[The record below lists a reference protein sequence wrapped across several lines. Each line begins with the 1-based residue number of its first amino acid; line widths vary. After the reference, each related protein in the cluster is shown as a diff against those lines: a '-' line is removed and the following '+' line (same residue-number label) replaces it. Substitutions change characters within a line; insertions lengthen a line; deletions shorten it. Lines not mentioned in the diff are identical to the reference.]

1 MKKIE
6 PAVQTMTFVI
16 DADPTTGVAYRFV
29 DLSQCASLLN
39 RRFYR
44 QGINWAVSSMKVLST
59 DFAGTIT
66 VAKLPETWVMSNAWE
81 KGFRNWQRMNNEA
94 LSESESVKPRFLDFK
109 IYADSTHHAAG
120 LGAYNKGLFG

>member
-16 DADPTTGVAYRFV
+16 DADPSSGVAYRFV

-59 DFAGTIT
+59 ILQ
-66 VAKLPETWVMSNAWE
+66 VLLLLLNYL
-81 KGFRNWQRMNNEA
+81 R
-94 LSESESVKPRFLDFK
+94 
-109 IYADSTHHAAG
+109 
-120 LGAYNKGLFG
+120 LG